1 MSLFGAEQGS
11 GVFSFLR
18 RVFANGADPQRGVD
32 AEAAAL
38 LAAIVSSSD
47 DAIISKTLD
56 GIITS
61 WNAGAERLFGY
72 SPTEA
77 IGQSMTLIIPTERRE
92 EENEIL
98 RRLRR
103 GERVEHFETVRVAK
117 GGQTLD
123 VSLTISP
130 VRDRH
135 GRVIGASKVGR
146 DISARK
152 RAAAEMQAAQELLRL
167 IVDNVPALI
176 SYVDR
181 DYRYQLNN
189 HTYETWFG
197 EPFQNL
203 AGRLV
208 SEVLGDAAFAKV
220 KPRMDEALAGQ
231 LVSYDDQLPYRN
243 GGTRWINANY
253 IPHFDTNG
261 SVRGFAV
268 LVHDVD
274 AHRQA
279 EDAQRFL
286 VAVHD
291 ATRGLRDPS
300 EVMLQTVSLVGSR
313 FGVIRCAYG
322 EVDDAVEH
330 LLVTRGYT
338 DGVPTVAG
346 WHRLDRFGDSMV
358 KELKGGRTAVVSD
371 VRTDA
376 RTNDP
381 AALPTYEAMQIR
393 SMIIAPIVKGGR
405 LVALLVMADRI
416 VREWSSNDAWLLE
429 QVAERIFFAVE
440 SARANASL
448 TESRDELQRLNAELS
463 EADRRKDEFLAVLA
477 HELRNPLA
485 PIRNAVHYLRLK
497 ASPDPA
503 LRNARDIID
512 RQVRHLVRLV
522 DDLLDVSRISSGK
535 IGLQK
540 ERVSLALIVTNAVE
554 SSRPAIESENHQL
567 TVSLPAEPVYLD
579 ADLTRLAQ
587 VLQNLLNNAAKYTAP
602 GGKIG
607 LHAEFDGHAVA
618 IRVVDTGIG
627 IPREML
633 PRVFDLF
640 TQVDRS
646 IERST
651 GGLGI
656 GLTLVQRLVEL
667 HGGTVEARSEGTD
680 KGSEFIVRLPAFAE
694 STGDAAAS
702 NSSEAKSAG
711 RLRVLIVDD
720 NVDAADTLTE
730 MLRASGHDVDTA
742 YDGLAAIGAVDSHRP
757 DVVLLDIGLP
767 KLNGYD
773 VARKVRQSDPQRRI
787 VLVAVTGWG
796 QDEDR
801 RRSQQAGFDHHLV
814 KPVDPASLDRIF
826 ALVAPSMPDIAAR
839 R

>member
-1 MSLFGAEQGS
+1 MSLFGAASNS
-11 GVFSFLR
+11 GVLSFLR
-18 RVFANGADPQRGVD
+18 RTLANGTASHSPDQ
-32 AEAAAL
+32 AETAAL

-56 GIITS
+56 GVITS

-72 SPTEA
+72 TPAEA
-77 IGQSMTLIIPTERRE
+77 IGQSMTLIIPTERRRE
-92 EENEIL
+92 EEEIL

-117 GGQTLD
+117 DHRTLD

-130 VRDRH
+130 VRDRRN
-135 GRVIGASKVGR
+135 RVIGASNVGR

-152 RAAAEMQAAQELLRL
+152 RAETEVRAAQQLLQL
-167 IVDNVPALI
+167 IVDNAPALI

-189 HTYETWFG
+189 RTYETWFG
-197 EPFQNL
+197 DAYRDL
-203 AGRLV
+203 AGKRV
-208 SEVLGDAAFAKV
+208 SDVLGDAAFAKV
-220 KPRMDEALAGQ
+220 KPRMDAALAGEM
-231 LVSYDDQLPYRN
+231 VSYDDQLPYRN
-243 GGTRWINANY
+243 AGTRWINANY
-253 IPHFDTNG
+253 IPHFDSDG
-261 SVRGFAV
+261 SVKGFAV

-274 AHRQA
+274 ERRRA

-286 VAVHD
+286 IAVHD
-291 ATRGLRDPS
+291 TARGLRDPGQ
-300 EVMLQTVSLVGSR
+300 VMLQIVTLVGKR
-313 FGVIRCAYG
+313 FGVIRCAFG
-322 EVDDAVEH
+322 EVDDRADQ
-330 LLVTRGYT
+330 LLITRGYT

-346 WHRLDRFGDSMV
+346 LYLLESFGRALVDRLKQGH
-358 KELKGGRTAVVSD
+358 TAVISD
-371 VRTDA
+371 VRGDA
-376 RTNDP
+376 LTN
-381 AALPTYEAMQIR
+381 AALALQTYEAMQIR
-393 SMIIAPIVKGGR
+393 SMICAPIVKAGR
-405 LVALLVMADRI
+405 LVALLVMADR
-416 VREWSSNDAWLLE
+416 VPREWSDQDAWLLQ
-429 QVAERIFFAVE
+429 QVAERTFFAVE

-448 TESRDELQRLNAELS
+448 MESRDELQRLNAELS

-485 PIRNAVHYLRLK
+485 PISNATHYLRLK
-497 ASPDPA
+497 APPDPA
-503 LRNARDIID
+503 LKNARDIID
-512 RQVRHLVRLV
+512 RQVKHLVRLV

-535 IGLQK
+535 ISLQK

-554 SSRPAIESENHQL
+554 SSRPLIESENHQL
-567 TVSLPAEPVYLD
+567 KVSLPPEPVYLD

-587 VLQNLLNNAAKYTAP
+587 VLQNLLNNAAKYTPA

-607 LHAEFDGHAVA
+607 LHAEFDGYFVT
-618 IRVVDTGIG
+618 IRVVDNGIG

-633 PRVFDLF
+633 SRVFEMF

-646 IERST
+646 VERST

-667 HGGTVEARSEGTD
+667 HGGTVEARSDADD

-694 STGDAAAS
+694 PSAPSSAS
-702 NSSEAKSAG
+702 SGANVETARG
-711 RLRVLIVDD
+711 LRIVVVDD
-720 NVDAADTLTE
+720 NIDAADTFAE
-730 MLRASGHDVDTA
+730 MLRAAGHRVDIA
-742 YDGLAAIGAVDSHRP
+742 YDGKRAMDVVASGRP

-767 KLNGYD
+767 QLNGYD
-773 VARKVRQSDPQRRI
+773 VARKIRANDPQRRI

-814 KPVDPASLDRIF
+814 KPVDPASLERIL
-826 ALVAPSMPDIAAR
+826 ALIKPADA
-839 R
+839 

>member
-1 MSLFGAEQGS
+1 MSLFGADQGS
-11 GVFSFLR
+11 RTFSFLR
-18 RVFANGADPQRGVD
+18 RLFANGVSAQREGIPD
-32 AEAAAL
+32 TGAL

-47 DAIISKTLD
+47 DAIISKTLN
-56 GIITS
+56 GVITS

-72 SPTEA
+72 SAAEA

-98 RRLRR
+98 RRIRR

-117 GGQTLD
+117 SGQTLD

-135 GRVIGASKVGR
+135 GHVIGASKVGR

-152 RAAAEMQAAQELLRL
+152 RAAAETQAAQELLRL

-189 HTYETWFG
+189 EAYEAWFG
-197 EPFQNL
+197 ESYKD
-203 AGRLV
+203 LV
-208 SEVLGDAAFAKV
+208 GKRVCDVLGAAAFDKV
-220 KPRMDEALAGQ
+220 KPRMDAALAGQ
-231 LVSYDDQLPYRN
+231 LVAYDDQIPYRN
-243 GGTRWINANY
+243 AGLRWVSASY
-253 IPHFDTNG
+253 IPHVAEDG
-261 SVRGFAV
+261 SVKGFAV
-268 LVHDVD
+268 LVHDVNE
-274 AHRQA
+274 RQQA

-286 VAVHD
+286 VSVHD

-300 EVMLQTVSLVGSR
+300 QVMLRTVTLVGSR

-322 EVDDAVEH
+322 EVDDGGEH
-330 LLVTRGYT
+330 LLITRGYT

-346 WHRLDRFGDSMV
+346 LHRLESFGGRLV
-358 KELKGGRTAVVSD
+358 EELKGGRSAVISD
-371 VRTDA
+371 IRTDA
-376 RTNDP
+376 LTNDP
-381 AALPTYEAMQIR
+381 TALPTYEAMQIR
-393 SMIIAPIVKGGR
+393 SMIIAPIVKAGR
-405 LVALLVMADRI
+405 LVAVLVMADRI
-416 VREWSSNDAWLLE
+416 PREWSSNDAWLLE
-429 QVAERIFFAVE
+429 QVAERTFFAVE

-448 TESRDELQRLNAELS
+448 TESRDELERLNAELI

-485 PIRNAVHYLRLK
+485 PIRNAVNYLRLK

-512 RQVRHLVRLV
+512 RQVKHLVRLV

-535 IGLQK
+535 ISLQK
-540 ERVSLALIVTNAVE
+540 ERVSLALIVTNAIE
-554 SSRPAIESENHQL
+554 SSRPSIESQNHHL
-567 TVSLPAEPVYLD
+567 TVTLPADPVYLD

-587 VLQNLLNNAAKYTAP
+587 VLQNLLNNAAKYTP
-602 GGKIG
+602 SGGKIG
-607 LHAEFDGHAVA
+607 LHAEFDGHSVA

-667 HGGTVEARSEGTD
+667 HGGKVEAHSDGPD
-680 KGSEFIVRLPAFAE
+680 KGSAFTVRLPAFAE
-694 STGDAAAS
+694 SGAVSSVS
-702 NSSEAKSAG
+702 NSSEAKSNG
-711 RLRVLIVDD
+711 RLRIVVVDD
-720 NVDAADTLTE
+720 NADAADTLAE

-742 YDGLAAIGAVDSHRP
+742 YDGVSAIGAVDSYRP
-757 DVVLLDIGLP
+757 DIVLLDIGLP
-767 KLNGYD
+767 RLNGYD
-773 VARKVRQSDPQRRI
+773 VGRKIRGSDPEGRI

-814 KPVDPASLDRIF
+814 KPVDPVSLERIF
-826 ALVAPSMPDIAAR
+826 ALVASKRPDVATR